1 MSFQEDLVPQ
11 KAYARR
17 PDAAPP
23 PDYRKTVTSLIKK
36 FLIYI
41 IIPLL
46 LFLIIKAAFFMSES
60 GHIYLHENTW
70 MGKINVYYEPGV
82 HGKIPLFSRVT
93 RYAQVWTVDFGTK
106 FAGTQLRQK
115 PAITLRFADT
125 YTAKIPATFR
135 YKLPQNP
142 DKIKMIHR
150 EFRDFHNLIDSQ
162 LIPISRDVIVNTAT
176 QYTGE
181 EFFQGGLNQFKREL
195 EDQLRNGL
203 YQTELKKVEIE
214 EMELTSLVSLGDQE
228 KPNTSY
234 VWKTVP
240 ILGHDAKRIH
250 QRNPLDDYGIEVIQV
265 TLGVPVPEPALENLL
280 AEKKRLEV
288 DEIEKTRE
296 FFLVLEEQKIQLAKK
311 EKESALLQKQL
322 DIVQDQLKIKKA
334 TKEGELAI
342 AVAVAKARKEENLAL
357 ALATTKAQKEEEL
370 IVAQEE
376 EKIQLAMKDK
386 ELAIVKKEQE
396 IQLANKAKEL
406 AIVEDEQKIQLAKKG
421 EDLALAQK
429 QLEIVQAEMTIKKA
443 QKEEELAIALATTKA
458 QKEEELIIA
467 QANME
472 IQKAN
477 LEAAQFEAKAIRE
490 KGIAEAD
497 ILKAMYAAR
506 LPEIYM
512 AEIQKEIAA
521 IIYPNLKGI
530 PITMPHNIINLGDK
544 DNKLQ
549 TNLDVLSSFAT
560 LGVMESLE
568 KKALENDI
576 AKE

>member
-1 MSFQEDLVPQ
+1 MSFQEDIVPQ
-11 KAYARR
+11 KANPSSDRR
-17 PDAAPP
+17 N
-23 PDYRKTVTSLIKK
+23 VHQIMTSLINK
-36 FLIYI
+36 FIIYI

-46 LFLIIKAAFFMSES
+46 LFFIIKAAFFMSES
-60 GHIYLHENTW
+60 GYIYLHENTW

-82 HGKIPLFSRVT
+82 HGKIPIFSRVT

-106 FAGTQLRQK
+106 FGGTQIRQK

-203 YQTELKKVEIE
+203 YQTELKQVEVE
-214 EMELTSLVSLGDQE
+214 QMELTSLVSLGDQE
-228 KPNTSY
+228 NTNY

-240 ILGHDAKRIH
+240 ILGHDGKRIH

-265 TLGVPVPEPALENLL
+265 TLGVPVPEQALENLL

-288 DEIEKTRE
+288 DKIEKTRE

-311 EKESALLQKQL
+311 EKESALLQKQF
-322 DIVQDQLKIKKA
+322 DIVQDELKIKQA

-342 AVAVAKARKEENLAL
+342 AVAIAKAKKDEDLAL

-376 EKIQLAMKDK
+376 EKIQLATKDK

-396 IQLANKAKEL
+396 IQLA
-406 AIVEDEQKIQLAKKG
+406 KKG
-421 EDLALAQK
+421 EDLAVAQK
-429 QLEIVQAEMTIKKA
+429 QLEIIQAEMSIK
-443 QKEEELAIALATTKA
+443 KA

-467 QANME
+467 QANLE
-472 IQKAN
+472 IEKAN
-477 LEAAQFEAKAIRE
+477 LEAARFEAKAIRE

-497 ILKAMYAAR
+497 ILKARYAAR
-506 LPEIYM
+506 VPEIYM

-530 PITMPHNIINLGDK
+530 PITMPHNLINLGDK
-544 DNKLQ
+544 ENKLQ

-568 KKALENDI
+568 KKALDSDI
-576 AKE
+576 VKE